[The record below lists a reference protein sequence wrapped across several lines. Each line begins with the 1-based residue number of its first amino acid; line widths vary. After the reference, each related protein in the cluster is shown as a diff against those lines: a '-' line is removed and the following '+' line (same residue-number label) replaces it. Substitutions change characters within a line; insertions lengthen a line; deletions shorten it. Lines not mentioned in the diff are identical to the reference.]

1 MPDADLPLR
10 ACGAASISE
19 AMQVAILDPSLFTLP
34 FDIHFARALA
44 AEGAGTMLIGRP
56 LRGYEEIVEE
66 GFAFH
71 PLFYRWSEGGED
83 WRSSGWRRG
92 LKGVEHL
99 FGHFALARLLG
110 REGVRILHVQWLML
124 PLLDLPF
131 LRRMRRHAGLFLTV
145 HNAELTAHSL
155 GALVGPLGAIVQAA
169 GRGRLLDLFDGFVV
183 HTEKT
188 RATIAAL
195 GIEEARIRL
204 LPHPPLEVGKDEG
217 GAAEEDPEGRV
228 EILFFGTIKPYK
240 GVDLL
245 IEAGLRLAGRRRD
258 FRIRIAGRPFLDLAP
273 LRARIAA
280 AGAEDCFAF
289 ELGYLPDE
297 RLSALLARADLVV
310 FPYREID
317 GSGALALAAS
327 HGRPILASRVG
338 VFAEAPVADR
348 IHLVPPDDVETL
360 SRALEHLIA
369 VPEARA
375 ALAASC
381 RDLASHLG
389 DWRGYARACLEFYR
403 AGTGDRIRFS

>member
-1 MPDADLPLR
+1 
-10 ACGAASISE
+10 
-19 AMQVAILDPSLFTLP
+19 MQVAILDPSLFTLP

-44 AEGAGTMLIGRP
+44 AEGAEAILVGRP
-56 LRGYEEIVEE
+56 LRGYERIPEE
-66 GFAFH
+66 GFAFR
-71 PLFYRWSEGGED
+71 PFFYRWSEGGD
-83 WRSSGWRRG
+83 GWRTSGWRRG
-92 LKGVEHL
+92 LKGFEHL
-99 FGHFALARLLG
+99 FGHLSLARALG
-110 REGVRILHVQWLML
+110 REGIRILHVQWLLL

-131 LRRMRRHAGLFLTV
+131 LRRARHHAGLFLTV

-155 GALVGPLGAIVQAA
+155 EALVGPLGAIVQAA
-169 GRGRLLDLFDGFVV
+169 GRGGLRDLFDGFVV

-188 RATIAAL
+188 RAAIAAL
-195 GIEEARIRL
+195 GVEEARIRL
-204 LPHPPLEVGKDEG
+204 LPHPPLGSGEAAGER
-217 GAAEEDPEGRV
+217 AEEGKERV
-228 EILFFGTIKPYK
+228 ELLFFGTIKPYK

-245 IEAGLRLAGRRRD
+245 IEAGLRLARRRRD

-280 AGAEDCFAF
+280 EGAEDCFAF
-289 ELGYLPDE
+289 DLGYVPDA
-297 RLSALLARADLVV
+297 RLAAHLARADLVV

-327 HGRPILASRVG
+327 HGKAILASRVG
-338 VFAEAPVADR
+338 VFAEPPVGDR
-348 IHLVPPDDVETL
+348 VHLVPPDDVEALT
-360 SRALEHLIA
+360 RALEHLIA

-403 AGTGDRIRFS
+403 GRAGDRLPLS